1 MTDNNDEDMVIIK
14 KYANRRLYDMSQ
26 SQYVTLDDLCEMV
39 KKGINFK
46 VIDAKSEDDLTRS
59 VLAQIIFEQESKGV
73 NILPVSFLRQIISF
87 YDDNLSSVL
96 NKYLENSMHNFCQ
109 KQDEMRK
116 YVDDINQFSPIKQF
130 EEISKQNMQWF
141 EKTMDMMSPF
151 SFTNNS
157 NDEKDDAD
165 DGKNKKK

>member
-1 MTDNNDEDMVIIK
+1 MTENNDELMIIK

-26 SQYVTLDDLCEMV
+26 SQYVTLEDLCDMV
-39 KKGINFK
+39 KKGLDFK
-46 VIDAKSEDDLTRS
+46 VIDAKTEDDLTRS
-59 VLAQIIFEQESKGV
+59 ILAQIIFEQESKGY

-116 YVDDINQFSPIKQF
+116 YLNDMEKFSPLKQF
-130 EEISKQNMQWF
+130 EEISKQNMEWF
-141 EKTMDMMSPF
+141 EKTWGAMSPL
-151 SFTNNS
+151 SFVKNDDK
-157 NDEKDDAD
+157 NDEKNNNNE
-165 DGKNKKK
+165 K

>member
-1 MTDNNDEDMVIIK
+1 MTENNDDLVIIK

-39 KKGINFK
+39 KKGIDFK
-46 VIDAKSEDDLTRS
+46 VIDAKSEEDLTRS

-73 NILPVSFLRQIISF
+73 NILPVSFLRQIICF

-116 YVDDINQFSPIKQF
+116 YVDDINQFSPMKQF

-157 NDEKDDAD
+157 EDEEE
-165 DGKNKKK
+165 NK